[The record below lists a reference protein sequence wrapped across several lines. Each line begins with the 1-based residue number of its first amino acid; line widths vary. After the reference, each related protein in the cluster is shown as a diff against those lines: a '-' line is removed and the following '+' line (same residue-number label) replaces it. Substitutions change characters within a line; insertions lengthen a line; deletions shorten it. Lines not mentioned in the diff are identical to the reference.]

1 MTKDVNRE
9 HEPHDKAVSGPTGQ
23 AVASAQRSG
32 QELGP
37 SRTFG
42 RGPFALMRRLSDEM
56 DRLFGA
62 FLGPI
67 PPSELNDWNQPSGW
81 WPAMEVARTNGEIV
95 VRADLPGVSNEDVT
109 LEVDENRLVLR
120 GERRHEHESHDGGIQ
135 RSERSYGSFYRAIPL
150 PEGAE
155 VDEAEAE
162 FRNGVLE
169 IRVPAP
175 QRTRRIPIATEA
187 EA

>member
-1 MTKDVNRE
+1 MTKDANRQD
-9 HEPHDKAVSGPTGQ
+9 EPRDKAVARSTGQ
-23 AVASAQRSG
+23 AVAPAQRSG

-42 RGPFALMRRLSDEM
+42 RGPFSLIRRMSEEM
-56 DRLFGA
+56 DRFFEDFFGRS
-62 FLGPI
+62 L
-67 PPSELNDWNQPSGW
+67 PSELTDWNQPSGW
-81 WPAMEVARTNGEIV
+81 WPAMEVARTDGEIV

-109 LEVDENRLVLR
+109 LEVDQNTLVLR

-135 RSERSYGSFYRAIPL
+135 RSERSYGCFCRAIPL

-155 VDEAEAE
+155 VDKAKAE

-169 IRVPAP
+169 VRVPAP

-187 EA
+187 QA